1 MQPEHLGAGA
11 ASSDEDGFTLMELL
25 MVILIIGI
33 LIAVLTPVFLGAS
46 TRAKDRAI
54 QSSLSNATTG
64 AKSLYLAQSTYGG
77 TTPVGM
83 TAEVG
88 GLTFVDAGTNP
99 TGQNTVSIFVPPV
112 VGTNLL
118 VLSGQSKS
126 GNCFY
131 VLDDEGAGSTV
142 FSKLAGAG
150 GCKANGAPL
159 PGDPSWK
166 SSW

>member
-1 MQPEHLGAGA
+1 
-11 ASSDEDGFTLMELL
+11 

-33 LIAVLTPVFLGAS
+33 LVAVLTPIFLGAS
-46 TRAKDRAI
+46 TRAKDRAM

-64 AKSLYLAQSTYGG
+64 AKSFYLGQSSYG
-77 TTPVGM
+77 TATPVTL

-88 GLTFVDAGTNP
+88 GLTFVDANNDP

-112 VGTNLL
+112 PGANQLIM
-118 VLSGQSKS
+118 SGQSKS

-131 VLDDEGAGSTV
+131 VFDDEAAGSTL

-150 GCKANGAPL
+150 GCKASGAPL